1 MIVMK
6 RGRPFA
12 PYVNTMKAF
21 HKSVVLPD
29 EFDSPTAD
37 ETELVIDDVIQGVE
51 PRVSTPN
58 GWLGVGGS
66 PLYSVCCWRRRM
78 ER

>member
-1 MIVMK
+1 MIEYKPGRPK
-6 RGRPFA
+6 RGELKELGH
-12 PYVNTMKAF
+12 YEKINM
-21 HKSVVLPD
+21 L
-29 EFDSPTAD
+29 SPEYDAVAAD
-37 ETELVIDDVIQGVE
+37 ETELAIDDVIQGVE
-51 PRVSTPN
+51 PRISMPN

>member
-1 MIVMK
+1 MLTHRRGTKQRLHSVIVEEYDTV
-6 RGRPFA
+6 A
-12 PYVNTMKAF
+12 
-21 HKSVVLPD
+21 
-29 EFDSPTAD
+29 AD
-37 ETELVIDDVIQGVE
+37 ETELVTDDVIQGVE
-51 PRVSTPN
+51 PRMSMPS

>member
-1 MIVMK
+1 MIEYN
-6 RGRPFA
+6 RGQSKHGEVRQMNRSA
-12 PYVNTMKAF
+12 RYRL
-21 HKSVVLPD
+21 LP
-29 EFDSPTAD
+29 EGFDTVTTD

-51 PRVSTPN
+51 PRISMPS

>member
-12 PYVNTMKAF
+12 PYVNRSKAD
-21 HKSVVLPD
+21 HQSRILPD
-29 EFDSPTAD
+29 GYDALTTD

-51 PRVSTPN
+51 PRISMPS

>member
-6 RGRPFA
+6 RGRPFT
-12 PYVNTMKAF
+12 PYANRTQAYHM
-21 HKSVVLPD
+21 SMTLTD
-29 EFDSPTAD
+29 EFDAVAAD
-37 ETELVIDDVIQGVE
+37 ETELMIDDVIQGVE
-51 PRVSTPN
+51 PRISMPN